1 MAGSLA
7 KVFLEPFKRAAI
19 LLASCTLLSACS
31 GGGGGDAG
39 SDAPT
44 APVISNFTF
53 APAVLYVGGGDVP
66 FFGTVDFTD
75 PDGDIA
81 SATVEIVDSS
91 GGLIATASI
100 PVAGVSGVRSGTL
113 TGEVSGDTSTA
124 GTFTARVSVV
134 DRAGLRSNWLTASV
148 RISEF
153 PWVSRRAMPLPRRD
167 FATATVNG
175 RIYVLGGGDTQ
186 APVIPSPATTTVQV
200 YDPATDSWTMGA
212 PLLVAVMS
220 HAAAA
225 VDGKIYVAGGKS
237 EFAPGLKTLQ
247 VYDPITRLWTRK
259 ADLPYE
265 LSDSAATGA
274 GGKLFIFGGDGL
286 GWDTSNT
293 LSYDPAIDAW
303 SAHAPMPD
311 VGRDMAAI
319 AVDGKPL
326 VLGGYGSMYV
336 PDAGYYRSMHQY
348 DPGADAWTPRA
359 DMFTPRSDFAVALLG
374 GRVYAVGGG
383 NWDRALAD
391 VASYDPVSDAWAG
404 KTALPQ
410 GLPWPRAEA
419 VNGRMYVFD
428 TGVTLEYTPANDIL

>member
-1 MAGSLA
+1 
-7 KVFLEPFKRAAI
+7 
-19 LLASCTLLSACS
+19 
-31 GGGGGDAG
+31 
-39 SDAPT
+39 
-44 APVISNFTF
+44 
-53 APAVLYVGGGDVP
+53 
-66 FFGTVDFTD
+66 
-75 PDGDIA
+75 
-81 SATVEIVDSS
+81 
-91 GGLIATASI
+91 
-100 PVAGVSGVRSGTL
+100 
-113 TGEVSGDTSTA
+113 
-124 GTFTARVSVV
+124 
-134 DRAGLRSNWLTASV
+134 LTASV

-153 PWVSRRAMPLPRRD
+153 PWVARTAMLLPRRD
-167 FATATVNG
+167 FATATVDS
-175 RIYVLGGGDTQ
+175 RIYVLGGGDVQ
-186 APVIPSPATTTVQV
+186 GGSPHPTTTVQV

-212 PLLVAVMS
+212 PLLVAVTS

-237 EFAPGLKTLQ
+237 ELAPGLKTLQ
-247 VYDPITRLWTRK
+247 VYDPTTRLWARK

-274 GGKLFIFGGDGL
+274 GGKLYIFGGDGL
-286 GWDTSNT
+286 GWDTSNA

-326 VLGGYGSMYV
+326 VLGGYGSTYV

-359 DMFTPRSDFAVALLG
+359 DMFTPRSNFAVALLG